1 MTQKPRNAD
10 YTREY
15 NRKAVLR
22 ILRRQ
27 AMSRAEL
34 ARSTGLTRAAA
45 SLIVEELLNAG
56 VVTELAPQSAGRGR
70 SATPLALR
78 PDSYYALAVDLARKG
93 CTVGL
98 CDIGGNLLQC
108 RELPEQ
114 SDMTDAIAGALAS
127 LLESVDRRKVLG
139 IGISAPG
146 PLDCENGRILNPP
159 RFERW
164 HGMDI
169 GKRLSDALGLPSY
182 LEHDVCAMA
191 LHQRSTGQSRNFMLL
206 FIDIGIGAAIV
217 SGSGAGQPN
226 GILPGINWT
235 ADNTVTTKALTA
247 DNLLAA
253 VAKLPAGYAG
263 GAKFAMSTATLFGQ
277 VYPLK
282 NLDGDYLFTDTEKGG
297 VRRLFGF
304 EIVLDDN
311 IPAGTVLFGNF
322 HCYGVNIPAGVAV
335 EMSRDSGFTS
345 GLIDYRALCIADGKP
360 IVPGAFVKLEVSAA

>member
-34 ARSTGLTRAAA
+34 ARATGLTRAAA

-70 SATPLALR
+70 SATPLALLA
-78 PDSYYALAVDLARKG
+78 DSYYALAVDLARKG

-114 SDMTDAIAGALAS
+114 SNMTDAIAGALAS

-146 PLDCENGRILNPP
+146 PLDCKNGRILNPP

-169 GKRLSDALGLPSY
+169 GKRLSDALGLPRIWNTTSAPWRCISKAQGRAGT
-182 LEHDVCAMA
+182 LCCFSLTSASA
-191 LHQRSTGQSRNFMLL
+191 RPLCP
-206 FIDIGIGAAIV
+206 A
-217 SGSGAGQPN
+217 GSCW
-226 GILPGINWT
+226 GILPASW
-235 ADNTVTTKALTA
+235 VTPPSASTGGCAPAATGVFG
-247 DNLLAA
+247 NLRLDPGA
-253 VAKLPAGYAG
+253 AG
-263 GAKFAMSTATLFGQ
+263 GFRLPG
-277 VYPLK
+277 L
-282 NLDGDYLFTDTEKGG
+282 
-297 VRRLFGF
+297 VR
-304 EIVLDDN
+304 
-311 IPAGTVLFGNF
+311 P
-322 HCYGVNIPAGVAV
+322 H
-335 EMSRDSGFTS
+335 
-345 GLIDYRALCIADGKP
+345 
-360 IVPGAFVKLEVSAA
+360 

>member
-34 ARSTGLTRAAA
+34 ARATGLTRAAA

-127 LLESVDRRKVLG
+127 RLESVDRRKVLG

-164 HGMDI
+164 HGADI
-169 GKRLSDALGLPSY
+169 GKRLSDALGLPAY

-217 SGSGAGQPN
+217 SGGELLGNFTGELGHTTIRFDGRLCACGNRGCLETYASIPALLEGSGFRDWFDLVDHADDPEAQKLLNQEAVYLSAGLINLLNLIPVDSIYLAGDICCRHELLIGRLQREISAKALYRGRN
-226 GILPGINWT
+226 DTRILPV
-235 ADNTVTTKALTA
+235 ADTPN
-247 DNLLAA
+247 
-253 VAKLPAGYAG
+253 
-263 GAKFAMSTATLFGQ
+263 M
-277 VYPLK
+277 
-282 NLDGDYLFTDTEKGG
+282 G
-297 VRRLFGF
+297 VL
-304 EIVLDDN
+304 
-311 IPAGTVLFGNF
+311 
-322 HCYGVNIPAGVAV
+322 
-335 EMSRDSGFTS
+335 
-345 GLIDYRALCIADGKP
+345 
-360 IVPGAFVKLEVSAA
+360 SAAEVVFSRFFTV

>member
-34 ARSTGLTRAAA
+34 ARATGLTRAAA

-169 GKRLSDALGLPSY
+169 GKRLSDALGLPAY

-217 SGSGAGQPN
+217 
-226 GILPGINWT
+226 L
-235 ADNTVTTKALTA
+235 AL
-247 DNLLAA
+247 
-253 VAKLPAGYAG
+253 
-263 GAKFAMSTATLFGQ
+263 
-277 VYPLK
+277 
-282 NLDGDYLFTDTEKGG
+282 
-297 VRRLFGF
+297 
-304 EIVLDDN
+304 IVLAWF
-311 IPAGTVLFGNF
+311 IFG
-322 HCYGVNIPAGVAV
+322 
-335 EMSRDSGFTS
+335 
-345 GLIDYRALCIADGKP
+345 
-360 IVPGAFVKLEVSAA
+360 

>member
-1 MTQKPRNAD
+1 MT
-10 YTREY
+10 T
-15 NRKAVLR
+15 AVTFSGNELVKV
-22 ILRRQ
+22 LS
-27 AMSRAEL
+27 MS
-34 ARSTGLTRAAA
+34 AAA
-45 SLIVEELLNAG
+45 RRMEIAAFESYITQEL
-56 VVTELAPQSAGRGR
+56 R
-70 SATPLALR
+70 SAIA
-78 PDSYYALAVDLARKG
+78 
-93 CTVGL
+93 
-98 CDIGGNLLQC
+98 
-108 RELPEQ
+108 
-114 SDMTDAIAGALAS
+114 DA
-127 LLESVDRRKVLG
+127 
-139 IGISAPG
+139 
-146 PLDCENGRILNPP
+146 
-159 RFERW
+159 
-164 HGMDI
+164 
-169 GKRLSDALGLPSY
+169 
-182 LEHDVCAMA
+182 
-191 LHQRSTGQSRNFMLL
+191 
-206 FIDIGIGAAIV
+206 IGAAIV
-217 SGSGAGQPN
+217 SGSGAGQPH
-226 GILPGINWT
+226 GILTGINWT

-322 HCYGVNIPAGVAV
+322 HYYGVNIPAGVAV

>member
-34 ARSTGLTRAAA
+34 ARATGLTRAAA

-70 SATPLALR
+70 SATPLALLA
-78 PDSYYALAVDLARKG
+78 DSYYALAVDLARKG

-146 PLDCENGRILNPP
+146 PLDCENGCILNPP
-159 RFERW
+159 RFEQW

-169 GKRLSDALGLPSY
+169 GKRLSDALGLPAY

-217 SGSGAGQPN
+217 SGG
-226 GILPGINWT
+226 
-235 ADNTVTTKALTA
+235 VTPPSASTGGCAP
-247 DNLLAA
+247 AA
-253 VAKLPAGYAG
+253 
-263 GAKFAMSTATLFGQ
+263 T
-277 VYPLK
+277 
-282 NLDGDYLFTDTEKGG
+282 GG
-297 VRRLFGF
+297 VWKPTPRSRRCWR
-304 EIVLDDN
+304 V
-311 IPAGTVLFGNF
+311 PASGTGSTSLTMQTTRKRKNF
-322 HCYGVNIPAGVAV
+322 SIRKRSICRQA
-335 EMSRDSGFTS
+335 
-345 GLIDYRALCIADGKP
+345 
-360 IVPGAFVKLEVSAA
+360 

>member
-1 MTQKPRNAD
+1 
-10 YTREY
+10 
-15 NRKAVLR
+15 
-22 ILRRQ
+22 
-27 AMSRAEL
+27 
-34 ARSTGLTRAAA
+34 
-45 SLIVEELLNAG
+45 
-56 VVTELAPQSAGRGR
+56 
-70 SATPLALR
+70 
-78 PDSYYALAVDLARKG
+78 
-93 CTVGL
+93 
-98 CDIGGNLLQC
+98 
-108 RELPEQ
+108 
-114 SDMTDAIAGALAS
+114 
-127 LLESVDRRKVLG
+127 
-139 IGISAPG
+139 
-146 PLDCENGRILNPP
+146 
-159 RFERW
+159 
-164 HGMDI
+164 MDI
-169 GKRLSDALGLPSY
+169 GKRLWDALGLPAY

-217 SGSGAGQPN
+217 SGSGAGQPC

-235 ADNTVTTKALTA
+235 ADNTVTTKTLTA

-322 HCYGVNIPAGVAV
+322 HYYGVNIPAGVAV